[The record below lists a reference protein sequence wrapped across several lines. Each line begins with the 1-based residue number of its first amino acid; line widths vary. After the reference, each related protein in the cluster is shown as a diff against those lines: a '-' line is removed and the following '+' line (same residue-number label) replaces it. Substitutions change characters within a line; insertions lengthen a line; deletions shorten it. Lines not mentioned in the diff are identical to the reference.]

1 MKIRIWHKLAL
12 VLLLTT
18 TLVISIA
25 FILAQLSFRQDF
37 SGYIKGQQE
46 RQVHLL
52 SERLTEGYEQAGSWN
67 FLRENPRLLRLIIR
81 ESFRNE
87 QATFATPPIKHEK
100 NVPPFDSPPRFRP
113 RRASRMAILDQ
124 DKNNVLGSLEAGPSI
139 EDFPIKS
146 KSKTIGYI
154 RIRSVSKL
162 TNKLDERFIK
172 SQFHSYIGIG
182 VIAFFLSLIAAWLL
196 SNYFRRRFV
205 QLTEIA
211 NDLTA
216 GKFDQRIDI
225 THNDELADLGRNFNV
240 LANTLEKN
248 RDSQKQWIAD
258 ISHEL
263 RTPLAIISG
272 EIEALQDGIRPLDK
286 AAIKSLSSEASHLN
300 HLVNDLYQ
308 LSLSD
313 LGKLDYKKTIIDLT
327 EILDRVIAQYHPRLS
342 EHNLNLEN
350 RIEKSRR
357 ISVLG
362 DEQRFVQLFS
372 NLIDNAVKY
381 TNQGGKIIID
391 SEQTDNN
398 ILLTFEDSSPSL
410 STENLS
416 KIFNRLYRAES
427 SRNRTTG
434 GAGLGLAI
442 ASAIVEAHDGKI
454 SASNSTLG
462 GIRISIQLPLYT
474 QP

>member
-25 FILAQLSFRQDF
+25 FVLAQLSFRQDF

-46 RQVHLL
+46 RQVQLL
-52 SERLTEGYEQAGSWN
+52 SERLVENYEQAGSWS
-67 FLRENPRLLRLIIR
+67 FLRKNPRLFRLIIR

-87 QATFATPPIKHEK
+87 QATFTAPPVRHEK
-100 NVPPFDSPPRFRP
+100 PVPPFDPPPRFRP
-113 RRASRMAILDQ
+113 RHASRMAILDQ
-124 DKNNVLGSLEAGPSI
+124 DKNNVLGSLESGPSI

-146 KSKTIGYI
+146 MSKTIGYI
-154 RIRSVSKL
+154 RIRSISNL

-172 SQFHSYIGIG
+172 SQFHSYLGIG

-205 QLTEIA
+205 ELTKIA

-216 GKFDQRIDI
+216 GQFEQRINI

-240 LANTLEKN
+240 LADTLEKN
-248 RDSQKQWIAD
+248 RYSQKQWIAD

-263 RTPLAIISG
+263 RTPLAILCG

-286 AAIKSLSSEASHLN
+286 AAIKSLSGEASHLN
-300 HLVNDLYQ
+300 YLVNDLYQ

-313 LGKLDYKKTIIDLT
+313 LGKLGYKKSVIDLT
-327 EILDRVIAQYHPRLS
+327 EILDRVIAQYHSRLL
-342 EHNLNLEN
+342 EHDLNLEN
-350 RIEKSRR
+350 RIEQFKP
-357 ISVLG
+357 ISIFG
-362 DEQRFVQLFS
+362 DEQRFMQLFS
-372 NLIDNAVKY
+372 NLIDNAIKY
-381 TNQGGKIIID
+381 TNQGGLIIID
-391 SEQTDNN
+391 LEQTDHN
-398 ILLTFEDSSPSL
+398 ILLTFEDSTPGL

-416 KIFNRLYRAES
+416 KMFNRLYRAEP
-427 SRNRTTG
+427 SRNRNTG

-442 ASAIVEAHDGKI
+442 ASAIIEAHGGKI
-454 SASNSTLG
+454 SASDSMLG
-462 GIRISIQLPLYT
+462 GIKLSIQLPLYT
-474 QP
+474 HP